1 MKPRRERPCSR
12 ADVLG
17 INRRNLECVAT
28 RNPRRNFRNADDKV
42 LAKEILAGAGLP
54 RPGTVAVVEGRD
66 QIEAGLER
74 MRARPGCAVKPAEG
88 FGGSGVMLVR
98 PDAGGWRDAAGSAL
112 SDRDLAFHMAS
123 ILSGMFALDRLS
135 DRVLVEELVEDHA
148 SLQRL
153 HGSRGVS
160 DLRLIL
166 SEGRL
171 VMAML
176 RLPTKRSGGAANLH
190 AGGIGVGIDLETGL
204 TTHGIRDDRPIDAH
218 PDTGA
223 ALGGLELPFWGE
235 IASMGQ
241 GLNDLFGLGYLGA
254 DVVIDAQRGPL
265 VLEVNARPGLSI
277 QLANRE
283 GLRALLESG
292 EA

>member
-1 MKPRRERPCSR
+1 MTSRSEGHCRRDE
-12 ADVLG
+12 VLG
-17 INRRNLECVAT
+17 INRRNLECVAV

-42 LAKEILAGAGLP
+42 LAKEILGRARLP
-54 RPGTVAVVEGRD
+54 TPRTVYVVDGRD
-66 QIEAGLER
+66 RIDDCLER
-74 MRARPGCAVKPAEG
+74 MRASAGCAIKPAEG
-88 FGGSGVMLVR
+88 FGGSGVKLVR
-98 PDAGGWRDAAGSAL
+98 PRGDGWQDASGVPL

-135 DRVLVEELVEDHA
+135 DRVLVEELVQDHEV
-148 SLQRL
+148 LQRI
-153 HGSRGVS
+153 HESRGVS

-190 AGGIGVGIDLETGL
+190 AGGIGVGIDLETGC
-204 TTHGIRDDRPIDAH
+204 TSHAIQDDRPVDAH
-218 PDTGA
+218 PDTSHPLAGV
-223 ALGGLELPFWGE
+223 ELPFWAG
-235 IASMGQ
+235 ISTLGPP
-241 GLNDLFGLGYLGA
+241 LNDLFGLGYLGA
-254 DVVIDAQRGPL
+254 DVVIDARRGPL
-265 VLEVNARPGLSI
+265 LLEVNARPGLSI

-283 GLRALLESG
+283 GLRALLESD